1 MWLVPGGGEGGP
13 QRVGHRRFG
22 LFLAYLGLT
31 FAGGGSVG
39 CLALLV
45 MLPHYWGGEGELAAG
60 GHRRF
65 GLFLTCLKLTFAED
79 SYISC

>member
-1 MWLVPGGGEGGP
+1 MVWL
-13 QRVGHRRFG
+13 FG
-22 LFLAYLGLT
+22 VSGAYIC
-31 FAGGGSVG
+31 GGGSVG
-39 CLALLV
+39 CLAPLV